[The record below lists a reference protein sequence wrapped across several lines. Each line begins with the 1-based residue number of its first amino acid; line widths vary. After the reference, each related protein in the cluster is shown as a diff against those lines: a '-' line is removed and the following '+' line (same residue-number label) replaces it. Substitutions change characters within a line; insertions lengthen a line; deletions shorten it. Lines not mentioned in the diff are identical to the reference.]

1 MKYLFKT
8 KPYEHQIKALEL
20 GWNQRE
26 FGYFMEMGT
35 GKTKVII
42 DTAAMLFDA
51 GEIDALMVVAPKGV
65 YRNWTKDGGELD
77 LHMPQHIPL
86 RVATWRASLTAGVKD
101 AINRL
106 FEPNDD
112 LNIFAINI
120 DAVITSKG
128 SKVINK
134 FLDTRRVLLV
144 VDESTTIKSQK
155 ARRTKAMIQLGA
167 KAKYRRILTGS
178 PVTRSPLDVYTQCEF
193 LNPRLLGYSSFY
205 GFRGHFADTINQ
217 NFGGRTFKQKVGYK
231 NLEELQDILKE
242 FTYRVTKDE
251 CLDLPDK
258 IYMRRE
264 FDLTKEQKKVYAE
277 MKKFAMTELEG
288 EDASVTNVIVQLLR
302 LHQITC
308 GHLTTDDREIREI
321 KNDRL
326 KELMEILEELNGR
339 AIIWANYRHDIRRI
353 YQAVVAEYGAESIV
367 TYFCDTTDDERVR
380 AVDKFQDRSSPVRW
394 FLGNTQTGGYGIT
407 LTEAS
412 TVIYYSNNY
421 DLEKRI
427 QSEDRAHRIGQQRSV
442 TYIDLV
448 CRGTIDEK
456 IINSLRNKNDIAR
469 QITGDQW
476 REWL

>member
-1 MKYLFKT
+1 
-8 KPYEHQIKALEL
+8 
-20 GWNQRE
+20 
-26 FGYFMEMGT
+26 
-35 GKTKVII
+35 
-42 DTAAMLFDA
+42 
-51 GEIDALMVVAPKGV
+51 
-65 YRNWTKDGGELD
+65 
-77 LHMPQHIPL
+77 
-86 RVATWRASLTAGVKD
+86 
-101 AINRL
+101 
-106 FEPNDD
+106 
-112 LNIFAINI
+112 
-120 DAVITSKG
+120 
-128 SKVINK
+128 
-134 FLDTRRVLLV
+134 
-144 VDESTTIKSQK
+144 
-155 ARRTKAMIQLGA
+155 
-167 KAKYRRILTGS
+167 
-178 PVTRSPLDVYTQCEF
+178 
-193 LNPRLLGYSSFY
+193 
-205 GFRGHFADTINQ
+205 
-217 NFGGRTFKQKVGYK
+217 VGYK

-277 MKKFAMTELEG
+277 MKEFAMTELEG
-288 EDASVTNVIVQLLR
+288 EGASVTNVIVQLLR

-308 GHLTTDDREIREI
+308 GHLTTDDHEIREI

-326 KELMEILEELNGR
+326 KELMEILEELDGR

-367 TYFCDTTDDERVR
+367 TYFGDTTDDERVR
-380 AVDKFQDRSSPVRW
+380 AVDRFQDRSSPVRW

-407 LTEAS
+407 LTEAN

-421 DLEKRI
+421 DLEKRL

-448 CRGTIDEK
+448 CRGTVDEK
-456 IINSLRNKNDIAR
+456 IIDSLRNKNDIAR